1 MNLGARAARAPG
13 AMGACLMISAI
24 LLLLSG
30 CAFRLAAPAQLD
42 QAVRIQVVADQG
54 RIPRAGV
61 DLQAA
66 VAEAVAYRTGWRV
79 HPDGAAR
86 LDLSIDRDEFSA
98 AGDNS
103 RGIATRWRHHVLVT
117 ALLVTP
123 QGTRTWSGS
132 GTGYAGS
139 RAEEISASKAAAA
152 DAADQLARWL
162 ATDSPVA
169 PASAGTAGRLQP
181 ASGQ

>member
-13 AMGACLMISAI
+13 AMGALMISGI

-42 QAVRIQVVADQG
+42 QAVRVEVVADQG
-54 RIPRAGV
+54 RIARAGV

-66 VAEAVAYRTGWRV
+66 VADAVAYRTGWRV

-86 LDLSIDRDEFSA
+86 LELSIDRDEFSA
-98 AGDNS
+98 SGDDS
-103 RGIATRWRHHVLVT
+103 RGIANRWRYHVLVT
-117 ALLVTP
+117 AMLVTAH
-123 QGTRTWSGS
+123 GTRTWSGS

-139 RAEEISASKAAAA
+139 RAEEIAASKAAAQ

-162 ATDSPVA
+162 A
-169 PASAGTAGRLQP
+169 
-181 ASGQ
+181 GQAFKE